1 MRLLRLLVLIVASVS
16 FSAAVDAQQK
26 NEYSSRLDSIME
38 LNRKAVHTKLS
49 GKQGFDSATAV
60 LNQHLATFAEPIDRQ
75 EILMWIAFY
84 KRRIGQY
91 DSSAYYI
98 QLLKQELDR
107 IPDVPDSLLF
117 RYYIYLVTTE
127 TRRDNLSDA
136 LRLLP
141 KAIELASTDLEKSRV
156 YNNSGL
162 VYMELDDYE
171 QAAVYY
177 KKDYDLM
184 VNGNQRRA
192 AHAAFHL
199 GKNVNRLFGL
209 DSAWYWFDRTM
220 MHRPIPMIAF
230 QIKLHQVR
238 RLVNR
243 GQPAAGLDTLLQLEG
258 TNDIINRGSRIFYW
272 ELMANILGDNQSLI
286 VKAQTKYPGLN
297 HLIAYDSCVSILSTL
312 NIGGGEVNR
321 MERYARTF
329 AEHGDLGRAYKASVL
344 ANEIASGQFEEKVEN
359 NLIEQNQ
366 LERLLSEQAILRKEV
381 QLDRQ
386 RTTLIFAL
394 LISAVLALFLVY
406 FYLNRQKLQVL
417 NKQLSF
423 QNADILS
430 QQQQIEEQSIQLK
443 KLDEMK
449 SRFFINI
456 SHELRTP
463 LTLIMGSTEHT
474 MKGKHGKINDRIQN
488 TLQTAFRNS
497 QRLLRMVNDILDLSK
512 LEHGKLTMKVQ
523 PVDISSLA
531 LRCVDIFRSKASSV
545 DVRFEAQIERDLPS
559 LPADEHK
566 IESVFMN
573 LLGNALRF
581 SPQGETI
588 AVTLTQ
594 ENGHVKFTVSDKG
607 IGIPAED
614 LPYVFDRFFQVEGK
628 QSSEGSGVGLTLA
641 KEIVDLHEGKI
652 EVQSQPGEGTTFSV
666 MLPYRAIEYTD
677 EEESIFATP
686 DLPVPMNEGE
696 NDTSVVRIPGQF
708 TLLVVED
715 HPEMRDYIEALLRP
729 HFTLELAA
737 NGQLALEVLNQRK
750 VDLILTDYMMPVMD
764 GVAFVKAIKR
774 DNRWKKI
781 PTIFLTARAEDQDK
795 LQVLGHGVDDYLVKP
810 FLEDE
815 LLLRINNLL
824 KLQNERAEFAQE
836 DLGAQKAQDEFLKS
850 IYSYVQNKLGSGNL
864 TISEMSDHLSISERT
879 LYRKIKGQT
888 GFTPEQYIKEI
899 RLLEARKLLERRE
912 KVSISDVAFAVGFE
926 SVSHFSSSY
935 KKRFGHPPS
944 NYLS

>member
-1 MRLLRLLVLIVASVS
+1 MRLLRLLVLIVLSVS
-16 FSAAVDAQQK
+16 FSGTVDAQQK

-38 LNRKAVHTKLS
+38 LNRKADHNKFA
-49 GKQGFDSATAV
+49 GKQAFDSATAA
-60 LNQHLATFAEPIDRQ
+60 LNQHLATFSEPIDRQ
-75 EILMWIAFY
+75 EILIWIAFY

-91 DSSAYYI
+91 DSAAYYA
-98 QLLKQELDR
+98 QLVKQELDQ
-107 IPDVPDSLLF
+107 IIDVSDSLLF
-117 RYYIYLVTTE
+117 RYYINLVTIE
-127 TRRDNLSDA
+127 TLRDNLSAA
-136 LRLLP
+136 LRVLP
-141 KAIELASTDLEKSRV
+141 KAIELAATDLEKSRV
-156 YNNSGL
+156 YNNSGMI
-162 VYMELDDYE
+162 YMELDDFE

-177 KKDYDLM
+177 KKDYDLV

-192 AHAAFHL
+192 AHAAFHV
-199 GKNVNRLFGL
+199 GKNVNVLFGS

-220 MHRPIPMIAF
+220 MHQPIPRVAF
-230 QIKLHQVR
+230 QIKLYQVR
-238 RLVNR
+238 RLINQR
-243 GQPAAGLDTLLQLEG
+243 QPAAGLDTLLRLEG
-258 TNDIINRGSRIFYW
+258 ANNIVNAEVRLFYW
-272 ELMANILGDNQSLI
+272 ELMAKILSTDQSLI
-286 VKAQTKYPGLN
+286 DKAQTKYPGLN
-297 HLIAYDSCVSILSTL
+297 HLIAFDSCVSIVSEK
-312 NIGGGEVNR
+312 NIGDGEVDR
-321 MERYARTF
+321 MERYARAF
-329 AEHGDLGRAYKASVL
+329 AKHGDLGRAYKTSVL
-344 ANEIASGQFEEKVEN
+344 VNKITSGQFEEKVKN

-366 LERLLSEQAILRKEV
+366 LERMLAEQAIFSKEV
-381 QLDRQ
+381 ELEQQ
-386 RTTLIFAL
+386 RTTLIFTL
-394 LISAVLALFLVY
+394 LIGVVLALFLVY
-406 FYLNRQKLQVL
+406 FYLNRRKLQTL
-417 NKQLSF
+417 NEQLSF
-423 QNADILS
+423 QNTDILS

-523 PVDISSLA
+523 PVEISSLA
-531 LRCVDIFRSKASSV
+531 LRCVDIYRSKASSV
-545 DVRFEAQIERDLPS
+545 GVRFEEQIERDLPQ
-559 LPADEHK
+559 LPADEHH

-588 AVTLTQ
+588 IVTLTQ

-641 KEIVDLHEGKI
+641 KEIVDLHEGKV
-652 EVQSQPGEGTTFSV
+652 EVQSQSGEGATFSV
-666 MLPYRAIEYTD
+666 TLPYRTVEYTD
-677 EEESIFATP
+677 KEELFSAAP
-686 DLPVPMNEGE
+686 DLPVPINEGE

-737 NGQLALEVLNQRK
+737 NGRLALEVLNQRK

-764 GVAFVKAIKR
+764 GVEFVKAIKR
-774 DNRWKKI
+774 DDRWKKI

-824 KLQNERAEFAQE
+824 KLQNERAEFAKE

-850 IYSYVQNKLGSGNL
+850 I
-864 TISEMSDHLSISERT
+864 
-879 LYRKIKGQT
+879 
-888 GFTPEQYIKEI
+888 
-899 RLLEARKLLERRE
+899 
-912 KVSISDVAFAVGFE
+912 
-926 SVSHFSSSY
+926 
-935 KKRFGHPPS
+935 
-944 NYLS
+944 